1 MSHEEYFD
9 LFKEAQKRN
18 CPYKAFL
25 IDVVNCREVFKD
37 SKSNFKKFLIFD
49 YITIELLKKN
59 CLRNN
64 DVNKLHL
71 FYKSAKFNNK
81 YHYNFNKEYYFNLDN
96 AYYYNFDN
104 ALKQISNIDK
114 LQIYTNEDAKSYC
127 RFNLIINPMIIGD
140 GCCYLTNSNA
150 ISDEEFIQIVKNGIK
165 KFDID
170 YDFHFLSGKY
180 ETDSY
185 AEGSKKLYKGYML
198 QILEHFSKKEGKI
211 ISHNELEK
219 LEN

>member
-1 MSHEEYFD
+1 MSHNEYFD

-25 IDVVNCREVFKD
+25 IDVVNSGKVFED
-37 SKSNFKKFLIFD
+37 PKSYFKKFMIFD
-49 YITIELLKKN
+49 YITIELLKRN

-64 DVNKLHL
+64 DNNKLL
-71 FYKSAKFNNK
+71 LIYKTAKFYNEH
-81 YHYNFNKEYYFNLDN
+81 HYNLDKEYYFNFDN

-114 LQIYTNEDAKSYC
+114 LQIYNNEDIESDC
-127 RFNLIINPMIIGD
+127 RSNLIRNPMIIGD
-140 GCCYLTNSNA
+140 ACCYLTNSNA
-150 ISDEEFIQIVKNGIK
+150 ISDEDFIQIVKNGIK
-165 KFDID
+165 KFNID
-170 YDFHFLSGKY
+170 FEFHYLSGKY

-185 AEGSKKLYKGYML
+185 AEGGKKLYKGYML

-219 LEN
+219 LEK